1 MKYLI
6 KSYKGINDFIFGSS
20 IESIQKKYNVPFKTV
35 QKKEITKLYS
45 EGLSFTFENNQLMEI
60 SVIENNGVELCFDG
74 YSLFQDHNIIQELQ
88 KTYPS
93 IIKYGFYI
101 FDSIGISFSGF
112 EEKEGQRTITV
123 YSPHYWDAVIK

>member
-20 IESIQKKYNVPFKTV
+20 IENIQKNYNVPFKTV

-45 EGLSFTFENNQLMEI
+45 EDLSFTFENNQLMEI

-74 YSLFQDHNIIQELQ
+74 YSLFQDNNIIQELQ
-88 KTYPS
+88 KTYLS
-93 IIKYGFYI
+93 IYLNYTRIRK
-101 FDSIGISFSGF
+101 
-112 EEKEGQRTITV
+112 
-123 YSPHYWDAVIK
+123 

>member
-45 EGLSFTFENNQLMEI
+45 EDLSFTFENNQLMEI
-60 SVIENNGVELCFDG
+60 SVIENNGVDLCFDG
-74 YSLFQDHNIIQELQ
+74 YSLFQDNNIIQELQ
-88 KTYPS
+88 KTYPN
-93 IIKYGFYI
+93 IINM
-101 FDSIGISFSGF
+101 DSIFLIALEFHLVALKKKKG
-112 EEKEGQRTITV
+112 KEQ
-123 YSPHYWDAVIK
+123 

>member
-20 IESIQKKYNVPFKTV
+20 IESILKKYNVPFKTV

-45 EGLSFTFENNQLMEI
+45 EDLSFTFENNQLMEI

-88 KTYPS
+88 KTYPN

-123 YSPHYWDAVIK
+123 YSPHYWDAV